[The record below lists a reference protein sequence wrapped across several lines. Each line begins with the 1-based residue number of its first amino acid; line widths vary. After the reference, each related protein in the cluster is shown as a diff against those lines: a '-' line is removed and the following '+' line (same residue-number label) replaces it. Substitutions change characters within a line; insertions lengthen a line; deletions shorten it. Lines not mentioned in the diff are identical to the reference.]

1 MKIQIHL
8 GMYQTNQDSFFSSK
22 MHKGKK
28 RMYTWEEAVSINA
41 KLDFVLLMARQAPIM
56 E

>member
-1 MKIQIHL
+1 MDENSNSSNVSKKPSL
-8 GMYQTNQDSFFSSK
+8 NFFSK